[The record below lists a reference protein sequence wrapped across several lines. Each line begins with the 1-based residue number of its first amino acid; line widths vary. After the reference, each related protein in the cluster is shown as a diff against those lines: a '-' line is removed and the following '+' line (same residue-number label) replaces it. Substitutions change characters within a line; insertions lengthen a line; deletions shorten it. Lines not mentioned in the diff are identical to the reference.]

1 MANKSQS
8 KVKDKVIEKI
18 ENYKHIDAVQEIT
31 ENDQIIKK
39 IAFKKETLRNLVTMA
54 SHEYFDQKLKQDQM
68 LSLVLEKIIST
79 HYKQFIKQIQDK

>member
-1 MANKSQS
+1 MTNKPQS
-8 KVKDKVIEKI
+8 KVNDKTVESN
-18 ENYKHIDAVQEIT
+18 ENYKHIDAVQEII

-68 LSLVLEKIIST
+68 LSLVLEKIISA